1 MTNLEFL
8 QDPRNKGELARMLM
22 CPYDTLGEELPCGL
36 GATQEECEVCME
48 KWLDEEHKKEGEE
61 K

>member
-8 QDPRNKGELARMLM
+8 QNPENRDVLARMLM
-22 CPYDTLGEELPCGL
+22 CPYTLGEEIPCGL
-36 GATQEECEVCME
+36 EATQEECIACME

-61 K
+61 